1 MIRNGDEIHVKMKW
15 SGHIVVLR
23 LLLLHWENEQ
33 DMEDVDKILYLKQ
46 NRMKKIDTDELR
58 AQLDTFS
65 PEQQRDMDRDLLNQY
80 INVFR
85 TLSGIVEQS
94 VRNYKI
100 ISEQVDASTAK
111 VGKLLPMLK
120 EANTVRV
127 DERIKSS
134 IEKVAVKMGDDV
146 ADAFGK
152 KVRAVLDDVNE
163 ASGRISIPLDV
174 ALACMLTL
182 LFAILILVLVV
193 IVNITEIHSG
203 VLWIVLGGGFGSEIL
218 IYWLVWYL
226 HRKGWV

>member
-1 MIRNGDEIHVKMKW
+1 
-15 SGHIVVLR
+15 
-23 LLLLHWENEQ
+23 
-33 DMEDVDKILYLKQ
+33 MEDVDKILYLKQ
-46 NRMKKIDTDELR
+46 NRMKKFDTDELR

-65 PEQQRDMDRDLLNQY
+65 PEQQRDMDRDLLNQH

-94 VRNYKI
+94 IRNYKI

-120 EANTVRV
+120 EANTIRV

-174 ALACMLTL
+174 AAACMLTL
-182 LFAILILVLVV
+182 LFTILILVLVV

-203 VLWIVLGGGFGSEIL
+203 VLWIVLGGGFGAEIL

>member
-1 MIRNGDEIHVKMKW
+1 
-15 SGHIVVLR
+15 
-23 LLLLHWENEQ
+23 
-33 DMEDVDKILYLKQ
+33 MEDVDKILYLKQ

-134 IEKVAVKMGDDV
+134 IEKVAVKKGDDV

>member
-1 MIRNGDEIHVKMKW
+1 M
-15 SGHIVVLR
+15 LR
-23 LLLLHWENEQ
+23 LLLLYWENEQ
-33 DMEDVDKILYLKQ
+33 DTEDVDKILYLKQ
-46 NRMKKIDTDELR
+46 NRMKKFDTDELR

-65 PEQQRDMDRDLLNQY
+65 PEQQRDMDRDLLNQH

-94 VRNYKI
+94 IRNYKI

-174 ALACMLTL
+174 AAACMLTL

-203 VLWIVLGGGFGSEIL
+203 VLWIVLGGGFGAEIL

>member
-1 MIRNGDEIHVKMKW
+1 
-15 SGHIVVLR
+15 
-23 LLLLHWENEQ
+23 
-33 DMEDVDKILYLKQ
+33 MEDVDKILYLKQ
-46 NRMKKIDTDELR
+46 NRMKKFDTDELR

-65 PEQQRDMDRDLLNQY
+65 PEQQREMDRDLLNQH

-94 VRNYKI
+94 IRNYKI

-111 VGKLLPMLK
+111 IGKLLPMLK

-174 ALACMLTL
+174 AAACMLTL
-182 LFAILILVLVV
+182 IFTFSILVLVV

-203 VLWIVLGGGFGSEIL
+203 VLWIVLGGGFGAEIL

>member
-1 MIRNGDEIHVKMKW
+1 
-15 SGHIVVLR
+15 
-23 LLLLHWENEQ
+23 
-33 DMEDVDKILYLKQ
+33 
-46 NRMKKIDTDELR
+46 MKKFDTDELR

-65 PEQQRDMDRDLLNQY
+65 PEQQRDMDRDLLNQH
-80 INVFR
+80 INAFR
-85 TLSGIVEQS
+85 ALSGIVEQS

-174 ALACMLTL
+174 TAACMLTL
-182 LFAILILVLVV
+182 LFTFSILVLVV

-226 HRKGWV
+226 HRKGWVQIKSAYSLD

>member
-1 MIRNGDEIHVKMKW
+1 
-15 SGHIVVLR
+15 
-23 LLLLHWENEQ
+23 
-33 DMEDVDKILYLKQ
+33 
-46 NRMKKIDTDELR
+46 MKKFDTDELR

-80 INVFR
+80 INAFR
-85 TLSGIVEQS
+85 ALSGIVEQS

-174 ALACMLTL
+174 AAACMLTL
-182 LFAILILVLVV
+182 LFTILILVIL
-193 IVNITEIHSG
+193 VNITEIHSN

>member
-1 MIRNGDEIHVKMKW
+1 
-15 SGHIVVLR
+15 
-23 LLLLHWENEQ
+23 
-33 DMEDVDKILYLKQ
+33 MEDVDKILYLKQ

-174 ALACMLTL
+174 AAACMLTL
-182 LFAILILVLVV
+182 LFTFSILVLVV

>member
-1 MIRNGDEIHVKMKW
+1 
-15 SGHIVVLR
+15 
-23 LLLLHWENEQ
+23 
-33 DMEDVDKILYLKQ
+33 
-46 NRMKKIDTDELR
+46 MKKFDTDELR

-80 INVFR
+80 INAFR
-85 TLSGIVEQS
+85 ALSGIVEQS

-174 ALACMLTL
+174 TAACMLTL
-182 LFAILILVLVV
+182 LFTFSILVLVV

-226 HRKGWV
+226 HRKGWVQIKSAYSLD

>member
-1 MIRNGDEIHVKMKW
+1 
-15 SGHIVVLR
+15 
-23 LLLLHWENEQ
+23 
-33 DMEDVDKILYLKQ
+33 MEDVDKILYLKQ
-46 NRMKKIDTDELR
+46 NRMKKFDTDELR

-65 PEQQRDMDRDLLNQY
+65 PEQQRDMDRDLLNQH

-203 VLWIVLGGGFGSEIL
+203 VLWIVLGGGFGAEML

>member
-1 MIRNGDEIHVKMKW
+1 
-15 SGHIVVLR
+15 
-23 LLLLHWENEQ
+23 
-33 DMEDVDKILYLKQ
+33 MEDVDKILYLKQ

>member
-1 MIRNGDEIHVKMKW
+1 
-15 SGHIVVLR
+15 
-23 LLLLHWENEQ
+23 
-33 DMEDVDKILYLKQ
+33 
-46 NRMKKIDTDELR
+46 MKKFDTDELR

-80 INVFR
+80 INAFR
-85 TLSGIVEQS
+85 ALSGIVEQS

-134 IEKVAVKMGDDV
+134 IEKIAVKMGDDV

-174 ALACMLTL
+174 AAVCMLTL
-182 LFAILILVLVV
+182 IFTLLILVLVI

-203 VLWIVLGGGFGSEIL
+203 VLWIVLGGGFGAEIIFGFVL
-218 IYWLVWYL
+218 ITINGMAKLQIKAEKHTFFEVFFEN
-226 HRKGWV
+226 RAN

>member
-1 MIRNGDEIHVKMKW
+1 
-15 SGHIVVLR
+15 
-23 LLLLHWENEQ
+23 
-33 DMEDVDKILYLKQ
+33 MEDVDKILYLMQ

>member
-1 MIRNGDEIHVKMKW
+1 MVHLIFMLQLVYDRFIPKEIDDYFDAEFDFRSVANWKESTNLATAYFTMLATPNISVSGGGGSTGNDQKWGRDPREDEKEWAH
-15 SGHIVVLR
+15 
-23 LLLLHWENEQ
+23 
-33 DMEDVDKILYLKQ
+33 
-46 NRMKKIDTDELR
+46 
-58 AQLDTFS
+58 
-65 PEQQRDMDRDLLNQY
+65 
-80 INVFR
+80 
-85 TLSGIVEQS
+85 
-94 VRNYKI
+94 RNYKI

-127 DERIKSS
+127 DESIKSR

-146 ADAFGK
+146 ANAFGK

-182 LFAILILVLVV
+182 LFTLLILVLVV

-203 VLWIVLGGGFGSEIL
+203 VLWIVLGGGFGAEIL

>member
-1 MIRNGDEIHVKMKW
+1 
-15 SGHIVVLR
+15 
-23 LLLLHWENEQ
+23 
-33 DMEDVDKILYLKQ
+33 
-46 NRMKKIDTDELR
+46 MKKFDTDELR

-80 INVFR
+80 INAFR
-85 TLSGIVEQS
+85 ALSGIVEQS

-134 IEKVAVKMGDDV
+134 IEKVAIKMGDDV

-163 ASGRISIPLDV
+163 A
-174 ALACMLTL
+174 
-182 LFAILILVLVV
+182 
-193 IVNITEIHSG
+193 
-203 VLWIVLGGGFGSEIL
+203 
-218 IYWLVWYL
+218 
-226 HRKGWV
+226 

>member
-1 MIRNGDEIHVKMKW
+1 
-15 SGHIVVLR
+15 
-23 LLLLHWENEQ
+23 
-33 DMEDVDKILYLKQ
+33 
-46 NRMKKIDTDELR
+46 MKKFDTDELR

-174 ALACMLTL
+174 AAACMLTL
-182 LFAILILVLVV
+182 LFTFSILVLVV

-226 HRKGWV
+226 HHKGWV

>member
-1 MIRNGDEIHVKMKW
+1 
-15 SGHIVVLR
+15 
-23 LLLLHWENEQ
+23 
-33 DMEDVDKILYLKQ
+33 
-46 NRMKKIDTDELR
+46 MKKIDTDELR

-85 TLSGIVEQS
+85 TLSGIVEQN

-100 ISEQVDASTAK
+100 ISEQVDASTTK

-127 DERIKSS
+127 DESIKSR

-174 ALACMLTL
+174 AAACMLTL
-182 LFAILILVLVV
+182 LFTFSILVLVV

-218 IYWLVWYL
+218 IYWFVWYL
-226 HRKGWV
+226 HRKGWHKIKSAYSLDWECADYILDCSE

>member
-1 MIRNGDEIHVKMKW
+1 
-15 SGHIVVLR
+15 
-23 LLLLHWENEQ
+23 
-33 DMEDVDKILYLKQ
+33 MEDVDKILYLKQ
-46 NRMKKIDTDELR
+46 NRMKKFDTDELR

-94 VRNYKI
+94 IRNYKI

-134 IEKVAVKMGDDV
+134 IENVAVKMGDDV
-146 ADAFGK
+146 ANAFGK

-174 ALACMLTL
+174 AAACMLTL
-182 LFAILILVLVV
+182 LFTFSILVLVV

>member
-1 MIRNGDEIHVKMKW
+1 
-15 SGHIVVLR
+15 
-23 LLLLHWENEQ
+23 
-33 DMEDVDKILYLKQ
+33 
-46 NRMKKIDTDELR
+46 MKKFDTDELR

-80 INVFR
+80 INAFR
-85 TLSGIVEQS
+85 ALSGIVEQS
-94 VRNYKI
+94 IRNYKI

-174 ALACMLTL
+174 AAACMLTL
-182 LFAILILVLVV
+182 LFTILILVLV
-193 IVNITEIHSG
+193 ILVNITEIHSN
-203 VLWIVLGGGFGSEIL
+203 VLWIVLGG
-218 IYWLVWYL
+218 
-226 HRKGWV
+226 

>member
-1 MIRNGDEIHVKMKW
+1 
-15 SGHIVVLR
+15 
-23 LLLLHWENEQ
+23 
-33 DMEDVDKILYLKQ
+33 
-46 NRMKKIDTDELR
+46 MKKFDTDELR

-65 PEQQRDMDRDLLNQY
+65 PEQQRDMDRDLLNQH

-94 VRNYKI
+94 IRNYKI

-127 DERIKSS
+127 DESIKSR
-134 IEKVAVKMGDDV
+134 IENVAVKMGDDV

-182 LFAILILVLVV
+182 LFTILILVLVV